1 MRLFTPKSRH
11 LIGVD
16 ICATSVKLVDIQR
29 QQGMFHL
36 KSYGIERLPEGVVVD
51 KLIVDTEA
59 VGDTIA
65 SLARRCQ
72 VANAH
77 AATAVSGSAVITKII
92 DMDMA
97 LSDVEREAQIRL
109 DADQYVP
116 YPLEDV
122 NLDFEVLGP
131 SLVSDDMVQ
140 VLLAASRSENVDQR
154 VDALT
159 FGGMQTKVMDIESHA
174 IERAFGLMVDNLPGL
189 PELVALVDIGHNQTT
204 LYVAKNGEFIY
215 SREQLF
221 GGAQLTEAIQNRYGL
236 SSEEAALSKRDR
248 TLPDDYYPEVLTPF
262 IENTIQQITRSLQ
275 FYFSSSQYSNIDHVV
290 LAGGSS
296 SIPGLAGMAQQK
308 LGVTVSIAN
317 PFTNMTIAPHIDNEQ
332 LAIDAPSLMAAC
344 GLALRSFD

>member
-1 MRLFTPKSRH
+1 MRLFTSKSQN

-36 KSYGIERLPEGVVVD
+36 KSYGIERLPEGIVVD
-51 KLIVDTEA
+51 KLLVDTEA
-59 VGDTIA
+59 VGHIIA
-65 SLARRCQ
+65 NLAKRCH
-72 VANAH
+72 VAGSS

-92 DMDMA
+92 DMDAA

-109 DADQYVP
+109 DADQYIP

-131 SLVSDDMVQ
+131 SLASDDMVQ

-159 FGGMQTKVMDIESHA
+159 FGGLQTKVMDIESHA
-174 IERAFGLMVDNLPGL
+174 IERAFGLMVDNLPNA
-189 PELVALVDIGHNQTT
+189 PELVALIDIGHNQTT
-204 LYVAKNGEFIY
+204 LYIAKNGEFIY

-221 GGAQLTEAIQNRYGL
+221 GGVQLTEAIQNRYGL
-236 SSEEAALSKRDR
+236 SAEEAAISKRER
-248 TLPDDYYPEVLTPF
+248 TLPDDYYLDVLTPF

-275 FYFSSSQYSNIDHVV
+275 FYFSSSQYSSIDHVV

-296 SIPGLAGMAQQK
+296 SIAGLAGMAQQK

-317 PFTNMTIAPHIDNEQ
+317 PFINMTIAPNIDNEQ

>member
-1 MRLFTPKSRH
+1 MRLFTSKSRH

-16 ICATSVKLVDIQR
+16 ICATSVKLVDIHR
-29 QQGMFHL
+29 QQGTFHL

-51 KLIVDTEA
+51 KLLVDTEA
-59 VGDTIA
+59 VGNIIA

-72 VANAH
+72 VAGSN

-92 DMDMA
+92 DMDLA

-131 SLVSDDMVQ
+131 SLISDDMVQ

-159 FGGMQTKVMDIESHA
+159 FGGLQTKVMDIESHA
-174 IERAFGLMVDNLPGL
+174 IERAFGLMVNSLPNL

-204 LYVAKNGEFIY
+204 LYIAKDGEFIY

-221 GGAQLTEAIQNRYGL
+221 GGIQLTEAIQNRYGL
-236 SSEEAALSKRDR
+236 SSEEAAISKREYN
-248 TLPDDYYPEVLTPF
+248 LPDDYYTEVLTPF

-275 FYFSSSQYSNIDHVV
+275 FYFSSSQYSNIDHIV

-296 SIPGLAGMAQQK
+296 SIVGLAGMAQQR
-308 LGVTVSIAN
+308 LGVSVSIAN
-317 PFTNMTIAPHIDNEQ
+317 PFTNMTIAANIDNEQ